1 MIHNFDETDI
11 LFVVVAPRRRRP
23 PTTRDGDAALC
34 MFAYGVSSDSGHPT
48 FQSKTLYAKAY
59 DPGSVET
66 MFLI

>member
-23 PTTRDGDAALC
+23 PTTSAVGRAA
-34 MFAYGVSSDSGHPT
+34 AAHRHPT

>member
-23 PTTRDGDAALC
+23 PTTSAVGRAGGGAVGRAA
-34 MFAYGVSSDSGHPT
+34 AAHRHPT